1 MLQKITLILAFITCS
16 IPLYSQDRKIPAES
30 KIERVIVFLQGAQI
44 ERGATVPIPSGV
56 SIIEFNGLSPDI
68 DEQSIQVKGAG
79 SFTILSVNRQNNFL
93 NEQKFNEEITN
104 LNEKLAALKEQIDTR
119 RNDIMILEKEQE
131 ILAANQSIGNGG
143 TGLDLNKL
151 KLAIEFQ
158 KQRLTENRA
167 NQMKIQKIINGLNL
181 ESTKIQ
187 VQLSQLRSKS
197 RSNTSDIAVK
207 VDAKLAASGTFN
219 ITYLVKN
226 ASWYPSYDLRATE
239 VNKPIDLIYRANITQ
254 RSGEEWKNVKLVLSS
269 GDPSRGGNKPELKP
283 YQIGYNISYAEPGS
297 VITSVQGRVS
307 DGSNGQSLAGV
318 SVRVKGSSI
327 ATTTNEQGTYSI
339 QIPAPGSVLV
349 FSYIGFENV
358 ERQVTSSQLNV
369 SLRMATQALNELAT
383 NTYASATVE
392 SSLQGKVAGAPV
404 MIRGNSSIPTS
415 VPLQVEVQQGQT
427 TVQFEVAQPYSISS
441 DGKQLTVE
449 LSSNSLNAD
458 YKYHAVPKLS
468 ADAYLTA
475 AITGISELNLMSGE
489 ANIFFEGAFLG
500 KTLINVQNTSDTL
513 SISLGVDKN
522 LVVTRTRQKEE
533 NEKSF
538 TGATQ
543 RATRSFL
550 YTVLNR
556 KAVPVS
562 ISIEDQI
569 PISNNSEV
577 TVERQEL
584 SNARVNETTGALT
597 WDLQLQPNEK
607 KDFGMRYLV
616 KYPRNRPVRLE

>member
-1 MLQKITLILAFITCS
+1 MLRKITLTLSLIAFS
-16 IPLYSQDRKIPAES
+16 LSLYSQERKIPS
-30 KIERVIVFLQGAQI
+30 DTKIERVIVFLQGAQI
-44 ERGATVPIPSGV
+44 ERAATVLIPSGT
-56 SIIEFNGLSPDI
+56 SIIEFKGLSPDI

-93 NEQKFNEEITN
+93 NEQKFNDEIKG
-104 LNEKLAALKEQIDTR
+104 LEDKVAGLKEQVDTKR
-119 RNDIMILEKEQE
+119 SDILILEKEQE

-143 TGLDLNKL
+143 AGLDLNKL

-167 NQMKIQKIINGLNL
+167 NQMKIQRSITELNL
-181 ESTKIQ
+181 EISKTQ
-187 VQLSQLRSKS
+187 RQLSELRSKS

-207 VDAKLAASGTFN
+207 VDAKLASTGSFS

-239 VNKPIDLIYRANITQ
+239 VNKPIDLIYRANVTQ
-254 RSGEEWKNVKLVLSS
+254 RSGEEWKDVKLVLSS

-283 YQIGYNISYAEPGS
+283 YRIGYNITYAEPGS
-297 VITSVQGRVS
+297 IITNVQGRVN
-307 DGSNGQSLAGV
+307 DASNGLALPGV

-327 ATTTNEQGTYSI
+327 ATTTNEQGSYSI
-339 QIPAPGSVLV
+339 QIPAPGSALV

-358 ERQVTSSQLNV
+358 ERQVTNSQLNV
-369 SLRMATQALNELAT
+369 GLIASRQQLQEVATT
-383 NTYASATVE
+383 SYSSASVT
-392 SSLQGKVAGAPV
+392 SSVQGKVAGV
-404 MIRGNSSIPTS
+404 TLRGNSSIPTS
-415 VPLQVEVQQGQT
+415 MPLQVEVLQGQT
-427 TVQFEVAQPYSISS
+427 TVQFDVAQPYSISS

-449 LSSNSLNAD
+449 LSSNRLDAD

-522 LVVTRTRQKEE
+522 LVVKRTRQKEE

-556 KAVPVS
+556 KAVPVA

-569 PISNNSEV
+569 PISNSSEV

-584 SNARVNETTGALT
+584 SNAKVDEATGALT

-607 KDFGMRYLV
+607 KDFEMRYLV
-616 KYPRNRPVRLE
+616 KYPRNKPVKLE